1 MQVLF
6 NDGWQ
11 FAKTS
16 ITTAPVQ
23 QDYMPVALP
32 HDWLIGQENDL
43 YESSDGWYRR
53 ILHIA
58 DAQDGKRRLLRFD
71 GVYMDC
77 DVLVNSHIVCTHRYG
92 YTAFDADMTEALCSG
107 ENEILVHVRFRSPC
121 SRWYSGA
128 GIYRDVTYVELPA
141 CHIAPDGIYVHT
153 EARQDG
159 WAVHIETEIVGAS
172 SEQSPWHRLLDH
184 EGRCIAMGHSP
195 LYVADPQLWSCR
207 RPYLYTLETH
217 FNSEVYHQR
226 IGLRT
231 YRFDPD
237 SGLYVNGEPVKLHGV
252 CLHHDLG
259 ALGAAFHE
267 KAARRQLT
275 LMKEMGVNALR
286 TAHNPPA
293 RQVMNLCD
301 ELGIL
306 VVSEIF
312 DMWEQHKNTYDYA
325 RFFHECEAED
335 IASWVRRD
343 RNHPSLLMWSIGNE
357 IVDTHLG
364 QRGQELTRLLASQVR
379 IHDPVQ
385 NGAITLGLNYLP
397 WENAQKCV
405 DILKFAG
412 YNYAEKL
419 YVSHHEK
426 YPDWYIYGSE
436 TGSLVQSRGVYHF
449 PADAPIL
456 SDADLQCSALGNSL
470 TSWGTKDLCRMIVD
484 DLQTPYSMGQFLW
497 SGIDYIGEPT
507 PYHTRNSYFG
517 FVDTAGYPKDLYYF
531 LRAAWQEKPVLHIG
545 VHWDWNP
552 GQLIDVN
559 VMTNAAEAELLLN
572 GRSLGKKQ
580 VCFSDAVLVLPRWRV
595 PFEAGTLLARAY
607 DENGALIAEVSRRT
621 PGDSHRLV
629 LRASDETLLGDGHDM
644 AFVTITAV
652 DASGNPVDTACDRV
666 QVTVHSGTLLG
677 LDNGDSTDL
686 DGYKTDTRRLFSG
699 KLLAIIGA
707 PDTPGEVV
715 IEASA
720 PGLVEARMRIPVLP
734 ASKKIDI
741 AGWNGCRHGDP
752 HQPIH
757 VRRISLLA
765 HSSTHL
771 TPINRTTVFTWQVLP
786 HNAMQQEIIW
796 QITNASGIETDC
808 AKLSVTEDMVM
819 VYALGDGVVYLR
831 ALCCNGYS
839 HPRVISQV
847 EITIE
852 GLGKPNLDPYGFIA
866 GGLYTLSS
874 GEISP
879 GNEQGIAFA
888 RDGRSM
894 AGFMQVDFGPDGSDE
909 ITLPIFAL
917 DSSHYEVE
925 MYLGNPD
932 EGTPLF
938 AKLPYQKPSRWNIYQ
953 SETYTLPQRLT
964 GVQTICFVMH
974 RKIHL
979 KGFSF
984 ARQSRA
990 CMKLRAADADHIYG
1004 DSFTHTGGSITEIG
1018 NNVSLVFERMDFG
1031 NSRRATLR
1039 LQGRTPL
1046 AHHPITVRVQ
1056 NAAGEETTQI
1066 ADFAGHGESE
1076 QAFAMKI
1083 PGGLCTV
1090 AFVFLPGSQFDFDG
1104 FQFDATGVYPPDK

>member
-6 NDGWQ
+6 NDGWY
-11 FAKTS
+11 FAKMGS
-16 ITTAPVQ
+16 DASPAL
-23 QDYMPVALP
+23 QDYQPVALP
-32 HDWLIGQENDL
+32 HDWLIGLENNL

-53 ILHIA
+53 SLNLP

-77 DVLVNSHIVCTHRYG
+77 DVLVNGHIVCTHRYG
-92 YTAFDADMTEALCSG
+92 YTAFDADMTDALHSG
-107 ENEILVHVRFRSPC
+107 DNELLVHVRFRSPC

-128 GIYRDVTYVELPA
+128 GIYRDVTYVELPEN
-141 CHIAPDGIYVHT
+141 HIRPDGIYVHT
-153 EARQDG
+153 EPQQGG
-159 WAVHIETEIVGAS
+159 WLVHIEAETLGPDSLEPLH
-172 SEQSPWHRLLDH
+172 QLLDR
-184 EGRCIAMGHSP
+184 EGHCIAQGHSP
-195 LYVADPQLWSCR
+195 LYVAEPQLWSCQ
-207 RPYLYTLETH
+207 RPYLYTLETY
-217 FNSEVYHQR
+217 FGGEVYRQR

-231 YRFDPD
+231 CRFNPD
-237 SGLYVNGEPVKLHGV
+237 SGLYVNGEHVKLHGV

-293 RQVMNLCD
+293 RQVMDLCD
-301 ELGIL
+301 EMGIL

-312 DMWEQHKNTYDYA
+312 DMWEQPKSPYDYA

-335 IASWVRRD
+335 VASWVRRD

-364 QRGQELTRLLASQVR
+364 ERGQELTRLLASQVR
-379 IHDPVQ
+379 VHDPAQ

-419 YVSHHEK
+419 YAPHHEK
-426 YPDWYIYGSE
+426 YPDWCIYGSE

-456 SDADLQCSALGNSL
+456 SDVDLQCSALGNSL

-484 DLQTPYSMGQFLW
+484 DLHTPYSMGQFLW

-517 FVDTAGYPKDLYYF
+517 FVDTAGFPKDLYYF

-545 VHWDWNP
+545 IHWDWNP
-552 GQLIDVN
+552 GQMIDVN

-580 VCFSDAVLVLPRWRV
+580 VSFADAALALPRWHV
-595 PFEAGTLLARAY
+595 PFEAGTLTARAY
-607 DENGALIAEVSRRT
+607 DESGALIAEISRHT
-621 PGDSHRLV
+621 PDDSHRLV
-629 LRASDETLLGDGHDM
+629 LQASDETLLGDGHDIT
-644 AFVTITAV
+644 FVTISAV
-652 DASGNPVDTACDRV
+652 DANGHPVDNACDRV
-666 QVTVHSGTLLG
+666 QVTVHGGTLLG

-699 KLLAIIGA
+699 KLLAMVGA
-707 PDTPGEVV
+707 PDLPGELV
-715 IEASA
+715 IEVSA
-720 PGLVEARMRIPVLP
+720 PGLEGARLSIPVLP
-734 ASKKIDI
+734 ARKKLGMS
-741 AGWNGCRHGDP
+741 GWNGCRHDDLDR
-752 HQPIH
+752 PIH
-757 VRRISLLA
+757 VRRIALLA

-771 TPINRTTVFTWQVLP
+771 TPERHTAAFTWHVLP
-786 HNAMQQEIIW
+786 KNAMRQEISW
-796 QITNASGIETDC
+796 QLTNASGIETDC
-808 AKLSVTEDMVM
+808 ADLTVSGDMVL
-819 VYALGDGVVYLR
+819 VRALGDGVFYLR
-831 ALCCNGYS
+831 AMCCNGYS
-839 HPRVISQV
+839 HPRVISQT
-847 EITIE
+847 EIVIE
-852 GLGKPNLDPYGFIA
+852 GFGKPNLDPYGFIA

-894 AGFMQVDFGPDGSDE
+894 AGFTQVDFGPDGSNE

-925 MYLGNPD
+925 LYLGNPD
-932 EGTPLF
+932 EGAPRF
-938 AKLPYQKPSRWNIYQ
+938 ATLPYQKPSRWNVYQ

-984 ARQSRA
+984 TRQSRA
-990 CMKLRAADADHIYG
+990 YMALHAAEADHIYG
-1004 DSFTHTGGSITEIG
+1004 DSFTRAGGSITGIG

-1031 NSRRATLR
+1031 SRRTATLR
-1039 LQGRTPL
+1039 LQGKTPL

-1066 ADFAGHGESE
+1066 ADFAGDGGYE
-1076 QAFAMKI
+1076 QAFALQI
-1083 PGGLCTV
+1083 PGGMCTV
-1090 AFVFLPGSQFDFDG
+1090 TFVFLPGSQFDLDG
-1104 FQFDATGVYPPDK
+1104 FQFDAAGV